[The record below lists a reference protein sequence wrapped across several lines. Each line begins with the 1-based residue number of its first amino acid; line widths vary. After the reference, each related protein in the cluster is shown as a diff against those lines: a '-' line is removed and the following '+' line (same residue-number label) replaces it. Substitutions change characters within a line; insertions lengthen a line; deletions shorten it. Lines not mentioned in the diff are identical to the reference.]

1 MPEYLAPA
9 VYVEETSFRSRSIA
23 GVGTSTAAFVG
34 MTSRGPVSAGT
45 NPVTPPLLT
54 SFADFELYYGGLD
67 NLTIGGASRLNLLA
81 HAASAFFA
89 NGGGRLYVARVT
101 GASAATATTGML
113 NTAASPPA
121 GDQVTINARYP
132 GGAVVPGTAAANFTV
147 QLSTVSLASTKRAAV
162 RQPIGTLVK
171 LNNDYYVMGL
181 NPIATTA
188 SDLTAW
194 NALADD
200 GAVAILTLHVIVNG
214 PEGVA
219 AEYSGLGFDAR
230 HPRHAGLVLSPT
242 PPVTADLLRIRLF
255 CNGQRRRVQ
264 APHALFDIDGHRRRR
279 LDRHGHQPHGQ
290 SDRQLRR
297 LRRAIARGYQA
308 ACDRLLALEDVSIVA
323 APGSSAFP
331 RQRRL
336 R

>member
-1 MPEYLAPA
+1 
-9 VYVEETSFRSRSIA
+9 
-23 GVGTSTAAFVG
+23 
-34 MTSRGPVSAGT
+34 
-45 NPVTPPLLT
+45 
-54 SFADFELYYGGLD
+54 
-67 NLTIGGASRLNLLA
+67 
-81 HAASAFFA
+81 
-89 NGGGRLYVARVT
+89 
-101 GASAATATTGML
+101 ML

-230 HPRHAGLVLSPT
+230 HPRYASLVLGPT
-242 PPVTADLLRIRLF
+242 PPVTADLSKESDCSATRR
-255 CNGQRRRVQ
+255 QRRRVQ
-264 APHALFDIDGHRRRR
+264 APHSPVRHHDGRRR
-279 LDRHGHQPHGQ
+279 
-290 SDRQLRR
+290 
-297 LRRAIARGYQA
+297 
-308 ACDRLLALEDVSIVA
+308 A
-323 APGSSAFP
+323 APP
-331 RQRRL
+331 RSPTARSV
-336 R
+336 